1 MPLFLK
7 MYKMNIVEAKDNIKE
22 CSYKDILTSDEEFLY
37 IESLEYL
44 VKETNDPKYM
54 MELGGLYSFF

>member
-1 MPLFLK
+1 
-7 MYKMNIVEAKDNIKE
+7 MNIVEAKDNIKE

-37 IESLEYL
+37 IDSLEYL